1 VEKMSYIIVLIT
13 TRNKQEATNI
23 VTTLLEQRLIACAN
37 IIDSVS
43 SFFWWKEKIE
53 EEKEVL
59 VIMKS
64 HQKLFSAL
72 EKKIEECH
80 SYDVPEIL
88 AIPIT
93 NGSQYYLDWMKEYL
107 KSVK

>member
-1 VEKMSYIIVLIT
+1 MTTSDKSEAIKIVKTLI
-13 TRNKQEATNI
+13 
-23 VTTLLEQRLIACAN
+23 EQRLIVCAN
-37 IIDSVS
+37 IIDTVS
-43 SFFWWKEKIE
+43 SFFWWKDKIE
-53 EEKEVL
+53 EEREVL

-64 HQKLFSAL
+64 HQRLFSAL

-93 NGSQYYLDWMKEYL
+93 NGSQSYLDWMKEYL
-107 KSVK
+107 EPVK